1 MDWQQKFIHIVHI
14 EHTEK
19 IPSNQSNL
27 CNFVKTFYLAPH
39 FWQKFRENYFFL
51 MKILNSWFDKKN
63 ISVRWEWNFRI
74 STVHCSVEFTKNFN
88 WESNTEQCGNYRN
101 FLSKVTLWNLRLYFT
116 KFLYHNFLKNFRES
130 NFFSKEFR
138 YYIIDFTK

>member
-19 IPSNQSNL
+19 IPSNQRNL

-39 FWQKFRENYFFL
+39 FWQKFRENDFFL

-88 WESNTEQCGNYRN
+88 
-101 FLSKVTLWNLRLYFT
+101 
-116 KFLYHNFLKNFRES
+116 HDFLKNFREN
-130 NFFSKEFR
+130 NFFSKEFT
-138 YYIIDFTK
+138 I